1 MKRREIWLSAIFEQF
16 ADDLPFGGEVLGA
29 AHGAAEFF
37 VETGADELTEAA
49 EGDGDVADFDA
60 EFCGEFGVGA
70 DGAGAVEHGAESGE
84 EGGLAATGAAGF
96 GGGEGFLEEAE
107 GPCAVEFEVGAALA
121 SVGEI
126 RVGRGVAVERD
137 DQLAAAAFL
146 GGAIAQFVADE
157 PLKGAV
163 EETAETSASAEG
175 AIGEIAAEDDSGEEF
190 LAEVIGFVGGEAA
203 AEIGEDDR
211 AVAFAEPCAAY
222 GRASGLLEARPLGA
236 GIYRKIFHG
245 RGMVKARIS
254 PQPLLSTRN
263 LLEHRRSF
271 SGVGRRLTFRRA

>member
-1 MKRREIWLSAIFEQF
+1 VKRREIWLSAIFEQF

-70 DGAGAVEHGAESGE
+70 DGTGAVEHGAESGE

-163 EETAETSASAEG
+163 E
-175 AIGEIAAEDDSGEEF
+175 EIAAEDDSGEEF